1 MGGDQ
6 GEGENPRVFSS
17 SPPSLVLPTPP
28 KADQPLAERGRKLI
42 VYLNLL
48 RSYVCAALYLLS
60 LSYPLVS
67 FLGSIILFIGSI
79 GLFIIL
85 AIVMFVSRHIDW
97 YKIDQ

>member
-1 MGGDQ
+1 MAEMGGDP

-48 RSYVCAALYLLS
+48 RSHFVLMKDTEIKR
-60 LSYPLVS
+60 VN
-67 FLGSIILFIGSI
+67 FITKQEI
-79 GLFIIL
+79 GR
-85 AIVMFVSRHIDW
+85 AHV
-97 YKIDQ
+97 

>member
-1 MGGDQ
+1 MAEMGGDQ

-48 RSYVCAALYLLS
+48 RSY
-60 LSYPLVS
+60 
-67 FLGSIILFIGSI
+67 
-79 GLFIIL
+79 
-85 AIVMFVSRHIDW
+85 
-97 YKIDQ
+97 KIECPIYYF